1 MNGEK
6 EFIVIEYD
14 EESIKKFVEDETNKK
29 IVRVWLGRYQYL
41 HTNKDKTVEF
51 AEEFITKNIPKIVL
65 NIVFGL
71 LSEIRIEGWRTKE
84 SERRVEELRDEIETL
99 KGKRMKLENAV
110 NSLEA
115 LKKKKEEEIEKLDK
129 EIKNKR
135 AKCDELTD
143 EIKRKEDELN
153 AINKGKREILE
164 EITEANI
171 IRMGNEELGKEHEI
185 FAVSEDITNSLILR
199 REGRTYIS
207 LGMLKKVIEE
217 AKKAEKFDFFE
228 HFNVLE
234 KDIRDN
240 YEKVLEKLL
249 EQYAA
254 ERGRDMIKM
263 GKFWWEIAYKFY
275 HSFLL
280 RLSGSFNKLDGN
292 KLVKLMSE
300 ICSEALRGMDDPDY
314 VNIGGKFI
322 YSFDVEEEMNS
333 IFTSYREEGDEW
345 LDFKIKNVEYYLK
358 ELYRKYGFELW
369 RDTIRHLFIE
379 PILRGMEESSE
390 REEKLIF
397 IMVGS
402 LLYNFL
408 KGVR

>member
-1 MNGEK
+1 MRGEEK
-6 EFIVIEYD
+6 SLVIKYD
-14 EESIKKFVEDETNKK
+14 AESIEKFIKEETNEK
-29 IVRVWLGRYQYL
+29 IVNEWRGFFQL
-41 HTNKDKTVEF
+41 HYTNKDDVVKF
-51 AEEFITKNIPKIVL
+51 AEKFITEEIPERVSSIVL
-65 NIVFGL
+65 RL
-71 LSEIRIEGWRTKE
+71 LSEWRIRGEWIIKE
-84 SERRVEELRDEIETL
+84 SKRRVEELREEIEML

-171 IRMGNEELGKEHEI
+171 IRIENEELGKEHEI

-199 REGRTYIS
+199 GEGRTYIS
-207 LGMLKKVIEE
+207 SGMLKKVIEE

-234 KDIRDN
+234 KDVRDN
-240 YEKVLEKLL
+240 YKKILDKLSG
-249 EQYAA
+249 QYAA
-254 ERGRDMIKM
+254 ERGKGMIKM

-280 RLSGSFNKLDGN
+280 RLSSFNKLDSN
-292 KLVKLMSE
+292 KLVKLMGE

-314 VNIGGKFI
+314 VNIRGNFI

-333 IFTSYREEGDEW
+333 IFTSYREGGDEW

-379 PILRGMEESSE
+379 PILRGLEESSE

-408 KGVR
+408 RGV

>member
-1 MNGEK
+1 MNSEK

-14 EESIKKFVEDETNKK
+14 VKRIEKFVKNKTNENIVNMWIGRFQRLSKDE
-29 IVRVWLGRYQYL
+29 I
-41 HTNKDKTVEF
+41 VEF
-51 AEEFITKNIPKIVL
+51 AEKFITKDIPDNVL
-65 NIVFGL
+65 NIVFCL
-71 LSEIRIEGWRTKE
+71 LDEIGIEKWRTRE
-84 SERRVEELRDEIETL
+84 SEKRVEELRDEIETL
-99 KGKRMKLENAV
+99 KGEKMKLENKV
-110 NSLEA
+110 NSLKA
-115 LKKKKEEEIEKLDK
+115 LGEKKIEEIEKLDK
-129 EIKNKR
+129 EIKSKR
-135 AKCDELTD
+135 AECDELTD
-143 EIKRKEDELN
+143 KIKRKKDELN

-171 IRMGNEELGKEHEI
+171 IRIGNEELGKEHEI

-207 LGMLKKVIEE
+207 SGILKKVIEE

-234 KDIRDN
+234 KDVRDN
-240 YEKVLEKLL
+240 YKKILDKLSG
-249 EQYAA
+249 QYAA
-254 ERGRDMIKM
+254 ERGKGMIKM

-280 RLSGSFNKLDGN
+280 RLSGSFNKLDSN

-333 IFTSYREEGDEW
+333 IFTSYREGSDEW
-345 LDFKIKNVEYYLK
+345 LDSKIKNVKYYLE

-379 PILRGMEESSE
+379 PILRGLEESSE

-408 KGVR
+408 RGV

>member
-1 MNGEK
+1 MRGEEK
-6 EFIVIEYD
+6 SLVIKYD
-14 EESIKKFVEDETNKK
+14 AESIEKFIKEETNEK
-29 IVRVWLGRYQYL
+29 IVNEWRGFFQL
-41 HTNKDKTVEF
+41 HYTNKDDVVKF
-51 AEEFITKNIPKIVL
+51 AEKFITEEIPERVSSIVL
-65 NIVFGL
+65 RL
-71 LSEIRIEGWRTKE
+71 LSEWRIRGEWIIKE
-84 SERRVEELRDEIETL
+84 SKRRVEELREEIEML

-171 IRMGNEELGKEHEI
+171 IRMENEELGKEHEI

-199 REGRTYIS
+199 GEGRTYIS
-207 LGMLKKVIEE
+207 SGMLKKVIEE
-217 AKKAEKFDFFE
+217 AKKAEKYDFFE

-234 KDIRDN
+234 KDVRDN
-240 YEKVLEKLL
+240 YKKILDKLSG
-249 EQYAA
+249 QYAA
-254 ERGRDMIKM
+254 ERGKGMIKM

-280 RLSGSFNKLDGN
+280 RLSSFNKLDGN
-292 KLVKLMSE
+292 KIVKLMGE

-314 VNIGGKFI
+314 VNIRGNFI

-333 IFTSYREEGDEW
+333 IFTSYREGSDEW

-379 PILRGMEESSE
+379 PILRGLEESSE

-408 KGVR
+408 RGV